1 MTIFAF
7 PVTAQEEIADEDID
21 QTLRNLALIGNRGKQ
36 EPDRLA
42 LESMRIK

>member
-21 QTLRNLALIGNRGKQ
+21 QTLRNLALIGNRG
-36 EPDRLA
+36 
-42 LESMRIK
+42 